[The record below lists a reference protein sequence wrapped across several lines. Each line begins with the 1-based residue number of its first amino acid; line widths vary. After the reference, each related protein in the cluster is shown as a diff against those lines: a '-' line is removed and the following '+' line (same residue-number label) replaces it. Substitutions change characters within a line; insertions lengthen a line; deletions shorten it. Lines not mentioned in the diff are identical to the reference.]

1 MTGAATDTG
10 HTAPIGRV
18 APRVELVGVLAAS
31 GVSILGSRVS
41 ALAIPWLVLVTSGSP
56 ARMGLVAAAELVP
69 YVVATA
75 LGGPVIDRLGTRRT
89 AIVADLTSA
98 VAMACVVAFHD
109 VGVGALLVLVAL
121 AGGLRGFGDNA
132 KRVLVLPIATRAD
145 VPVVRVTAVFDGLN
159 RLSLMLSA
167 SVAGLL
173 IAWLGPATTILVNVA
188 TFVVAGLLVA
198 AVASTAPA
206 GSAAPREPYLRA
218 MRIAVE
224 HLRCDRLIMHVVALL
239 FVINVF
245 NQAGSVVF
253 IPLWA
258 AEALGSPV
266 AFGAVLASVGLGLV
280 LGNVVFT
287 VLATRLPRYATF
299 TIGFLIG
306 GAPRFLV
313 LGLSD
318 DLATVLTV
326 SFLAGCALASVN
338 PIIGV
343 LIFERT
349 PVPLHARVF
358 GLVTAVAYAGLPVG
372 GLLGGWAVTVVG
384 LRPAL
389 IATGVLYLAVA
400 LLPVVRHRSWR
411 QLDRVVSPEDTPS

>member
-1 MTGAATDTG
+1 VTDAATDTG
-10 HTAPIGRV
+10 HASPVGRV
-18 APRVELVGVLAAS
+18 APRVELAGVLTAA

-56 ARMGLVAAAELVP
+56 VRMGLVAAAELVP
-69 YVVATA
+69 YVLATA
-75 LGGPVIDRLGTRRT
+75 LGGPIIDRLGTRRT
-89 AIVADLTSA
+89 AVVADLASA
-98 VAMACVVAFHD
+98 AAMGCVVAFHD
-109 VGVGALLVLVAL
+109 LGVAALLVMVAI

-132 KRVLVLPIATRAD
+132 KRVHVLPAATRAG
-145 VPVVRVTAVFDGLN
+145 VPVVRVTAIYDGLN
-159 RLSLMLSA
+159 RLSLMISA
-167 SVAGLL
+167 AVAGLL
-173 IAWLGPATTILVNVA
+173 IAWVGPATTILVNVGA
-188 TFVVAGLLVA
+188 FIVAGALVA
-198 AVASTAPA
+198 AVASTTPA
-206 GSAAPREPYLRA
+206 GSRAPREPYLRA
-218 MRIAVE
+218 MRVAIT
-224 HLRCDRLIMHVVALL
+224 HLRGDRLTAGLVAML

-253 IPLWA
+253 TPLWA
-258 AEALGSPV
+258 DEVFGSPV
-266 AFGAVLASVGLGLV
+266 AFGAVLAAIGLGLV

-299 TIGFLIG
+299 TVGFLIG

-313 LGLSD
+313 LGFSD

-343 LIFERT
+343 VLFERT
-349 PVPLHARVF
+349 PVALQARVF
-358 GLVTAVAYAGLPVG
+358 GLATAVAYAGLPVG
-372 GLLGGWAVTVVG
+372 GLLGGWAVAAVG

-411 QLDRVVSPEDTPS
+411 QLDRAAAPEETPS